1 MRAIYLKELSSY
13 FKSAR
18 GYICLGL
25 YFLFGGQFLLMQ
37 ISYKGTNDI
46 AAVFADMYIVVL
58 LTLPLLTMRL
68 LSEEKR
74 TRTDQAL
81 FTAPVSLTE
90 IVWGKFLAAFTVFA
104 LGISIFIVYFL
115 VLGALSKPDFSM
127 FLGNFLGM
135 LLLGSALISIGLLIS
150 ALTESQMLAAVGTF
164 ACMIFV
170 IFLDSVG
177 GILPDSLSMVSGA
190 LAVISLEARFS
201 DFVSGILDP
210 ANVIYFISIVLIFNF
225 LSERVLDKNRWMA
238 NKRMK
243 NAAFSAVIT
252 VVFVAVIVLGN
263 VVLSILLKHV
273 PSVDL
278 TDKQLYRL
286 SRESVEAVK
295 QINTDVDITVCY
307 DQEKLC
313 DTDYGKQMDE
323 LLKEYSR
330 KNDRI
335 RVRFADVLK
344 EPEIVSEYAE
354 YGVAEGSIIIESGQ
368 RTKVLTLNDCVEAI
382 PDENGRSYIYES
394 TAEQQLTSGILYT
407 TEQSVL
413 QVSMLTGHQEQG
425 CADISNYLQENNYQV
440 VEQNIGTEE
449 ISVDSEIA
457 FLLAPMTDYSAAELA
472 KLDRF
477 LDNDGKFGKKLFY
490 VAAYNQPELPALA
503 GFLEEWGI
511 RVGNSLI
518 VETEASNKY
527 DENGFMFGAGFAEA
541 ADVYLQQVKNP
552 SLPFIGYYCRPVEV
566 LWEENDNR
574 SADYLIAS
582 PETSVCYEL
591 AGGQVLADQNAEKQS
606 YGLAALGTRLKYEG
620 TEERTSQVAVF
631 GSASMFSSSSAVSDS
646 FNNRDFTVELINTLA
661 GKQNGVSIEGVR
673 FTAQQLTVTQA
684 TYQTIAVL
692 LGILLPLVTFAAGAV
707 MSVYRR
713 RL

>member
-225 LSERVLDKNRWMA
+225 LSERVLDKNRWME

-335 RVRFADVLK
+335 RVRFAD
-344 EPEIVSEYAE
+344 
-354 YGVAEGSIIIESGQ
+354 
-368 RTKVLTLNDCVEAI
+368 
-382 PDENGRSYIYES
+382 
-394 TAEQQLTSGILYT
+394 
-407 TEQSVL
+407 
-413 QVSMLTGHQEQG
+413 
-425 CADISNYLQENNYQV
+425 
-440 VEQNIGTEE
+440 
-449 ISVDSEIA
+449 SEIA
-457 FLLAPMTDYSAAELA
+457 FLLAPMTDYTAAELE

-477 LDNDGKFGKKLFY
+477 LDNDGRFGKKLFY
-490 VAAYNQPELPALA
+490 VAAYNQPELPALES
-503 GFLEEWGI
+503 FLEEWGI
-511 RVGNSLI
+511 SIGNSLI
-518 VETEASNKY
+518 VETEAANNY
-527 DENGFMFGAGFAEA
+527 DGNGFMFGAGFAEA
-541 ADVYLQQVKNP
+541 ADVYLKQVKNP

-574 SADYLIAS
+574 SADYLITS

>member
-135 LLLGSALISIGLLIS
+135 MLLGSALISIGLLIS

-225 LSERVLDKNRWMA
+225 LSERVLDKNRWME

-335 RVRFADVLK
+335 RVRFAD
-344 EPEIVSEYAE
+344 
-354 YGVAEGSIIIESGQ
+354 
-368 RTKVLTLNDCVEAI
+368 
-382 PDENGRSYIYES
+382 
-394 TAEQQLTSGILYT
+394 
-407 TEQSVL
+407 
-413 QVSMLTGHQEQG
+413 
-425 CADISNYLQENNYQV
+425 
-440 VEQNIGTEE
+440 
-449 ISVDSEIA
+449 SEIA
-457 FLLAPMTDYSAAELA
+457 FLLAPMTDYTAAELE

-477 LDNDGKFGKKLFY
+477 LDNDGRFGKKLFY
-490 VAAYNQPELPALA
+490 VAAYNQPELPALES
-503 GFLEEWGI
+503 FLEEWGI
-511 RVGNSLI
+511 SIGNSLI
-518 VETEASNKY
+518 VETEAANNY
-527 DENGFMFGAGFAEA
+527 DGNGFMFGAGFAEA
-541 ADVYLQQVKNP
+541 ADVYLKQVKNP

-574 SADYLIAS
+574 SADYLITS